1 MKAVVRARPGR
12 ALFSWAL
19 VASVLVAPVVAPA
32 QGADPLARGER
43 VAREH
48 CAVCHGACGQ
58 SVAPN
63 YPRLAGQN
71 AGYLMTQLEAFARG
85 ERKDPTM
92 AEKVK
97 GLSAE
102 DREAVA
108 MYYASQKPGHT
119 PSGDTLLLAVG
130 QFIYE
135 RGNRHSGLP
144 PCATCHGKQAAGS
157 VELPRLAGQHPQYLM
172 RQVRAFKQANG
183 SRDSAI
189 MRVMSHRLSDLELE
203 AVAAYLGNLQ

>member
-1 MKAVVRARPGR
+1 MKTMSGGGVWRAVGLAVAMLT
-12 ALFSWAL
+12 ALGAQ
-19 VASVLVAPVVAPA
+19 A

-43 VAREH
+43 LAREH

-63 YPRLAGQN
+63 FPRLAGQN
-71 AGYLMTQLEAFARG
+71 AGYLMTQLDAFARG

-157 VELPRLAGQHPQYLM
+157 TELPRLAGQHPQYLI
-172 RQVRAFKQANG
+172 RQMQSFRQGAAQ
-183 SRDSAI
+183 RDSAI
-189 MRVMSHRLSDLELE
+189 MRVMAHRLSDLELE

>member
-1 MKAVVRARPGR
+1 MKTMSGGGAWRAVGLAVAMLT
-12 ALFSWAL
+12 ALGAQ
-19 VASVLVAPVVAPA
+19 A

-43 VAREH
+43 LAREH

-63 YPRLAGQN
+63 FPRLAGQN
-71 AGYLMTQLEAFARG
+71 AGYLMTQLDAFARG

-144 PCATCHGKQAAGS
+144 PCAICHGKQATGS
-157 VELPRLAGQHPQYLM
+157 TELPRLAGQHPQYLI
-172 RQVRAFKQANG
+172 RQMQAFRQGAAQ
-183 SRDSAI
+183 RDSAI
-189 MRVMSHRLSDLELE
+189 MRVMAHRLSDLELE